1 MPRKK
6 IKIEIPEKT
15 LAERCTE
22 LARVINDNRYEFDDY
37 GDDLGYTV
45 EETELLAEK
54 IETTYKAMGELDCY
68 KRLSYDEVRRTAK
81 DWYKEVVFGDGH
93 SFFDPS
99 FYIEAGVPA
108 LFVYSLLSVTKSD
121 PSDYKTTL
129 FDGNGKEV
137 DELLSVHHMRF
148 LYAVSVPL
156 EVDLHSMKFGRG
168 SQASEYAGQIHA
180 RIEEKWL

>member
-1 MPRKK
+1 MSN

-22 LARVINDNRYEFDDY
+22 LARLIEDNY
-37 GDDLGYTV
+37 V
-45 EETELLAEK
+45 EDKGLDPLDWDEVTCVHEAGEAK
-54 IETTYKAMGELDCY
+54 GELDCY

-93 SFFDPS
+93 GFYDPT
-99 FYIEAGVPA
+99 FYTEAGVPA
-108 LFVYSLLSVTKSD
+108 LFVYPLLSVTKSD
-121 PSDYKTTL
+121 PSDFKTTL

-156 EVDLHSMKFGRG
+156 EVDLHSMKMGRG

>member
-22 LARVINDNRYEFDDY
+22 LARVINDNYVEDKGLDPL
-37 GDDLGYTV
+37 DWDEVTCV
-45 EETELLAEK
+45 EEAGEAR
-54 IETTYKAMGELDCY
+54 GELDCY

-108 LFVYSLLSVTKSD
+108 LFVYPLLSVTKSD
-121 PSDYKTTL
+121 PSDHKTTL
-129 FDGNGKEV
+129 FDANGKAV

-148 LYAVSVPL
+148 LYAVGSVL
-156 EVDLHSMKFGRG
+156 GAELSSDKFGRG
-168 SQASEYAGQIHA
+168 SQAREYAGQIHA
-180 RIEEKWL
+180 RIEDKWL

>member
-1 MPRKK
+1 MSN

-22 LARVINDNRYEFDDY
+22 LARVINDNR
-37 GDDLGYTV
+37 V
-45 EETELLAEK
+45 EDNAQEHLTWEEVEADAIASE
-54 IETTYKAMGELDCY
+54 ARGELDCY

-81 DWYKEVVFGDGH
+81 DWYEEVVIGDGH

-121 PSDYKTTL
+121 PSDHKTTL

-148 LYAVSVPL
+148 LYAVGSVL
-156 EVDLHSMKFGRG
+156 GAGLSSDKFGRG
-168 SQASEYAGQIHA
+168 SQAREYAGQIHA
-180 RIEEKWL
+180 RIEDKWL

>member
-1 MPRKK
+1 MSN

-22 LARVINDNRYEFDDY
+22 LARLIEDNEEK
-37 GDDLGYTV
+37 GGYV
-45 EETELLAEK
+45 EAGEAR
-54 IETTYKAMGELDCY
+54 GELDCY

-81 DWYKEVVFGDGH
+81 DWYEEVVIGDVH

-148 LYAVSVPL
+148 LYAVGSVL
-156 EVDLHSMKFGRG
+156 GAELNSDKFGRG
-168 SQASEYAGQIHA
+168 SQAREYAGQIHA
-180 RIEEKWL
+180 RIEDKWL